1 MEAAERR
8 KYWLFGALAMVSA
21 LLDQVSKV
29 WARARL
35 PAFGRTGM
43 PVWDRKLVMV
53 YAENPGIAFSQLQGV
68 QGGRVL
74 LSLVSLVALVL
85 VARYLH
91 KTPASRPAMI
101 ASLGLISGGA
111 IGNVVDRIWRGHVT
125 DFVMVDLGFWPLNP
139 WPVFNVA
146 DIVLVVGVGL
156 IALDVLLSRRTAGGA
171 RSTPS
176 GSGGAP
182 TS

>member
-1 MEAAERR
+1 MEAGERR
-8 KYWLFGALAMVSA
+8 KYWLFGALALVSA
-21 LLDQVSKV
+21 LLDQASKV
-29 WARARL
+29 WARGRL
-35 PAFGRTGM
+35 PAFGRAGM

-53 YAENPGIAFSQLQGV
+53 YAENPGIAFSQLQSV

-146 DIVLVVGVGL
+146 DAALVAGAILMGL
-156 IALDVLLSRRTAGGA
+156 ALWRARDTSQRAESRR
-171 RSTPS
+171 
-176 GSGGAP
+176 
-182 TS
+182 